1 MQIYVIKPG
10 DTLWNIARTFNS
22 SVADIVEA
30 NEIPE
35 PSGLVVGQA
44 IVIPIQGMFYFVQPG
59 DSLWLIGQRF
69 GINYLELA
77 RINNINPNATL
88 SVGLRLYIP
97 GRVRT
102 SAVANAYFE
111 PIGARP
117 SQALL
122 NNAREAAPYLTYFT
136 AFSFQARSDGTLVPP
151 PTAEI
156 ASIASSFGN
165 SLMMAVTNI
174 RGGQFSGDLAR
185 DILTNPGVQNTLINN
200 IIAEANAA
208 GIYSDI
214 HFDFE
219 FIPSNLRDNYTAF
232 IRNAATRIRQAGYQI
247 SVALA
252 PKTSDTQAGQWYE
265 AHDYG
270 ALGGIVDFVVIMT
283 YEWGYSGGPAMAVSP
298 IGPVE
303 RVLQYALTKMPAS
316 KILMGQ
322 NLYGYDWTLPFV
334 AGQSFARAVS
344 PQTAINIAR
353 DNSVSI
359 SYDTRAQAPF
369 FRYRDTSGRAHE
381 VWFED
386 ARSIQAKFDL
396 IKRLKLRGISYWKI
410 GFPFPQNWLLL
421 GDNFNIVRY
430 NNG

>member
-1 MQIYVIKPG
+1 MQIYVVKAG
-10 DTLWNIARTFNS
+10 DSLWDIARTYNTT
-22 SVADIVEA
+22 VNDIVEA
-30 NEIPE
+30 NSIPQ
-35 PSGLVVGQA
+35 PDRLVVGQA
-44 IVIPIQGMFYFVQPG
+44 LVIPIQGMYYFVEPG

-69 GINYLELA
+69 GIDYRELA
-77 RINNINPNATL
+77 RINNISVNAVL
-88 SVGLRLYIP
+88 NVGQRLYIP
-97 GRVRT
+97 RRART
-102 SAVANAYFE
+102 NAVTNAYFE

-122 NNAREAAPYLTYFT
+122 EDARQAAPYLTYF
-136 AFSFQARSDGTLVPP
+136 APFSYQARADGSLAPP
-151 PTAEI
+151 PTADI
-156 ASIASSFGN
+156 SSIARSYGN
-165 SLMMAVTNI
+165 SLMMVVTNI
-174 RGGQFSGDLAR
+174 RGGQFSGELAR
-185 DILTNPGVQNTLINN
+185 EILTNEVARNALIEN
-200 IIAEANAA
+200 ILVEANTT
-208 GIYSDI
+208 GIYTDI

-219 FIPSNLRDNYTAF
+219 FIPGELKESYTSF
-232 IRNAATRIRQAGYQI
+232 IRTAAERIRAEGYQI

-252 PKTSDTQAGQWYE
+252 PKTSDEQAGQWYA

-270 ALGGIVDFVVIMT
+270 ALGAIVDFVVIMT

-303 RVLQYALTKMPAS
+303 RVLQYALTRMPAN

-353 DNSVSI
+353 DNNVAI
-359 SYDTRAQAPF
+359 SYDTRAQAPY
-369 FRYRDTSGRAHE
+369 FRYRDNEGRTHE

-396 IKRLKLRGISYWKI
+396 VKRLKLRGISYWKI

-421 GDNFNIVRY
+421 GDNFNITRY
-430 NNG
+430 